1 MRYINYYYYYYY
13 YFLFFFIIITQTI
26 CFAHN
31 TDGSSI
37 LDHSITITTKEM
49 QVSVHYPEIHS
60 SKIDQDIK
68 GWAQQL
74 VENFKTTNSEKEL
87 AIGPYELRADYSITK
102 PSDKAISIIYTITDF
117 TGGAHGNLEISVF
130 NYDLTT
136 EQPLDLIDI
145 FDDVNS
151 ALKIMSEYSYKSL
164 SETLGNMSDKEIL
177 SVGTAPD
184 LDNYNSIAL
193 IPNGIRIFFQPYQVA
208 PWSAGPQQVDMTL
221 EELSKANPTKKIWN
235 LS

>member
-1 MRYINYYYYYYY
+1 MRYTNYY
-13 YFLFFFIIITQTI
+13 YFLFFFLITQTI

-31 TDGSSI
+31 TYDSSI
-37 LDHSITITTKEM
+37 LDHNITITTKEM
-49 QVSVHYPEIHS
+49 QVSVHYPEIHN

-68 GWAQQL
+68 SWAQQL
-74 VENFKTTNSEKEL
+74 VENFKTTNSEKKIT
-87 AIGPYELRADYSITK
+87 IGPYELRADYSITK
-102 PSDKAISIIYTITDF
+102 PSDKAISIIYTITEF

-164 SETLGNMSDKEIL
+164 SETLGNTDKEML

-208 PWSAGPQQVDMTL
+208 PWSAGPQQVDMKL
-221 EELSKANPTKKIWN
+221 DALSKAKPTKKIWN
-235 LS
+235 LF